1 MANYQG
7 NSIVD
12 YLASTGQ
19 ANDFASRTKLA
30 TSKGISG
37 YTGSAQQNT
46 QLLNLLRGNSSTQT
60 LGGYNP
66 TPPSTTFNGS
76 DISTTKSGYTVPTTP
91 ISNTNVLTASN
102 DAITSEIKTEA
113 NSTPSVTTTA
123 ETPKTLK
130 DKANSYLEKYLGN
143 NANQANEIE
152 KIQKDEQI
160 YEKKKKAQA
169 LSTELDVMEKKF
181 RGNIKN
187 IRQDPGSISA
197 SAAKAKIAKEEM
209 DYEDRRANVS
219 LSYKIAA
226 DDYNTTAQI
235 VNDKV
240 QALKDQNAQE
250 LEAYK
255 LFIDSI
261 NNDLTESERLEAEVQ
276 KSIKIESAK
285 TIEDAY
291 KSALQAGVDNKANA
305 GYFNAIDSAKQT
317 GNPSKIQQ
325 VVSQYGYYSIDDQY
339 KLVKIGDGGE
349 TTSFTKT
356 QLNTGANAAGLT
368 LTEFKDLQPD
378 VQNFFINTNDS
389 QRKAMI
395 SLIDSAN
402 KGNEKDEDGNL
413 ITVDSVKTLIDES
426 TLTQGVKDYW
436 KNKLNTPS
444 NSSSN
449 FQWWN
454 PLTWF

>member
-160 YEKKKKAQA
+160 YE
-169 LSTELDVMEKKF
+169 
-181 RGNIKN
+181 
-187 IRQDPGSISA
+187 
-197 SAAKAKIAKEEM
+197 
-209 DYEDRRANVS
+209 
-219 LSYKIAA
+219 
-226 DDYNTTAQI
+226 
-235 VNDKV
+235 
-240 QALKDQNAQE
+240 
-250 LEAYK
+250 
-255 LFIDSI
+255 
-261 NNDLTESERLEAEVQ
+261 
-276 KSIKIESAK
+276 
-285 TIEDAY
+285 
-291 KSALQAGVDNKANA
+291 
-305 GYFNAIDSAKQT
+305 
-317 GNPSKIQQ
+317 
-325 VVSQYGYYSIDDQY
+325 
-339 KLVKIGDGGE
+339 
-349 TTSFTKT
+349 
-356 QLNTGANAAGLT
+356 
-368 LTEFKDLQPD
+368 
-378 VQNFFINTNDS
+378 
-389 QRKAMI
+389 
-395 SLIDSAN
+395 
-402 KGNEKDEDGNL
+402 
-413 ITVDSVKTLIDES
+413 
-426 TLTQGVKDYW
+426 
-436 KNKLNTPS
+436 
-444 NSSSN
+444 
-449 FQWWN
+449 
-454 PLTWF
+454 

>member
-1 MANYQG
+1 
-7 NSIVD
+7 
-12 YLASTGQ
+12 
-19 ANDFASRTKLA
+19 
-30 TSKGISG
+30 
-37 YTGSAQQNT
+37 
-46 QLLNLLRGNSSTQT
+46 
-60 LGGYNP
+60 
-66 TPPSTTFNGS
+66 
-76 DISTTKSGYTVPTTP
+76 
-91 ISNTNVLTASN
+91 
-102 DAITSEIKTEA
+102 
-113 NSTPSVTTTA
+113 
-123 ETPKTLK
+123 
-130 DKANSYLEKYLGN
+130 
-143 NANQANEIE
+143 
-152 KIQKDEQI
+152 
-160 YEKKKKAQA
+160 
-169 LSTELDVMEKKF
+169 MEKKF